1 MRASRPS
8 EGCSPIMILSIWPV
22 AMASESELLPLLFAL
37 LLGGAVGLERE
48 YHGRPAGLRTHILVC
63 LSSTMLIMIS
73 RHLGHEDLGGRTV
86 FDPNRMGAG
95 IVTGIGFLGASTVLR
110 SGDFLR
116 GLTTAACIWFV
127 AGLGIVLGDHR
138 YALGTLCTAIVILVL
153 TVVNRLASVIA
164 PTIYR
169 RLIVITHRTEMEPL
183 VAEVRAILRGEQVD
197 VIDLA
202 SGHDNDSDQQELV
215 FFLSLR
221 NLGQAPRITERVAR
235 IECVRQARWKPI
247 ASAP

>member
-1 MRASRPS
+1 VETPD
-8 EGCSPIMILSIWPV
+8 V
-22 AMASESELLPLLFAL
+22 LPLVFAL

-73 RHLGHEDLGGRTV
+73 RKLGSEVLETGRVV

-138 YALGTLCTAIVILVL
+138 YALGTLCTGIVVLVL
-153 TVVNRLASVIA
+153 TLVNRMANAIP
-164 PTIYR
+164 PTVYR
-169 RLIVITHRTEMEPL
+169 RLIVITDR
-183 VAEVRAILRGEQVD
+183 AEVEALDVELRAVLASESVRVMD
-197 VIDLA
+197 VA
-202 SGHDNDSDQQELV
+202 SGHDNERGVHELV
-215 FFLSLR
+215 YFLSLR
-221 NLGQAPRITERVAR
+221 NLGQAPRITERAAR
-235 IECVRQARWKPI
+235 LAGVQQARWKSI
-247 ASAP
+247 AP

>member
-1 MRASRPS
+1 MDVP
-8 EGCSPIMILSIWPV
+8 EV
-22 AMASESELLPLLFAL
+22 LPLVFAL
-37 LLGGAVGLERE
+37 CLGGAVGLERE

-63 LSSTMLIMIS
+63 LSSTMLIMIA
-73 RHLGHEDLGGRTV
+73 RQLGHEDLGGGRQV

-138 YALGTLCTAIVILVL
+138 YALGTLCTAIVLLVL
-153 TVVNRLASVIA
+153 TLMNRLASVIV

-169 RLIVITHRTEMEPL
+169 RLIVIARRGEIAPL
-183 VAEVRAILRGEQVD
+183 VAEVRTILSDESIT
-197 VIDLA
+197 VIDVA
-202 SGHDNDSDQQELV
+202 SGHDNESGHQELV

-221 NLGQAPRITERVAR
+221 NLGQAPRVTERVAALAG
-235 IECVRQARWKPI
+235 VRQARWKPI
-247 ASAP
+247 AQNG

>member
-1 MRASRPS
+1 MDLAQ
-8 EGCSPIMILSIWPV
+8 
-22 AMASESELLPLLFAL
+22 ELLPIVFAL

-63 LSSTMLIMIS
+63 LSSTMLITVS
-73 RHLGHEDLGGRTV
+73 RHLGSELPDGTARMV

-138 YALGTLCTAIVILVL
+138 YALGTFCTAIVILVL
-153 TVVNRLASVIA
+153 TVLNRMASVIA
-164 PTIYR
+164 PVLYR
-169 RLIVITHRTEMEPL
+169 RLIVIARRPELEPL
-183 VAEVRAILRGEQVD
+183 LLEIRAILAKEAIEVMD
-197 VIDLA
+197 VA
-202 SGHDNDSDQQELV
+202 SGHDNEHGVQELV
-215 FFLSLR
+215 LFLSLR
-221 NLGQAPRITERVAR
+221 NGCQAPRVTEHVAR
-235 IECVRQARWKPI
+235 LQGVQQARWKPI
-247 ASAP
+247 ASP

>member
-1 MRASRPS
+1 MDPVQ
-8 EGCSPIMILSIWPV
+8 ELWPLV
-22 AMASESELLPLLFAL
+22 FAL
-37 LLGGAVGLERE
+37 ILGGAVGLERE

-73 RHLGHEDLGGRTV
+73 RQLGSEDPAGAGRMV

-138 YALGTLCTAIVILVL
+138 YALATLCTAIVLFVL
-153 TVVNRLASVIA
+153 TAVNSMASVIR
-164 PTIYR
+164 PMSYR
-169 RLIVITHRTEMEPL
+169 RLIVIASRPEIEGL
-183 VAEVRAILRGEQVD
+183 VGEVQALLTAEDIRVMD
-197 VIDLA
+197 VA
-202 SGHDNDSDQQELV
+202 SGHDNEHAEQELV

-221 NLGQAPRITERVAR
+221 NEGQAPRITERVAR
-235 IECVRQARWKPI
+235 LAGVKQARWKTI
-247 ASAP
+247 ESG

>member
-1 MRASRPS
+1 MDVPD
-8 EGCSPIMILSIWPV
+8 IV
-22 AMASESELLPLLFAL
+22 PLLFAL
-37 LLGGAVGLERE
+37 CLGGAVGLERE

-63 LSSTMLIMIS
+63 LSSTMLILIS
-73 RHLGHEDLGGRTV
+73 RQLGSENVGGRTV

-138 YALGTLCTAIVILVL
+138 YALGTLCTAIVLLVL
-153 TVVNRLASVIA
+153 TLMNRMASVIT

-169 RLIVITHRTEMEPL
+169 RLIVVARRSELEPL
-183 VAEVRAILRGEQVD
+183 VAEVRAILAGEQIA
-197 VIDLA
+197 VIDIA
-202 SGHDNDSDQQELV
+202 SGHDNDSGHQELV

-221 NLGQAPRITERVAR
+221 NLGQAPRITERVAGLAG
-235 IECVRQARWKPI
+235 VRQARWKPI
-247 ASAP
+247 AAP

>member
-1 MRASRPS
+1 M
-8 EGCSPIMILSIWPV
+8 ESP
-22 AMASESELLPLLFAL
+22 AEALPLIFAL
-37 LLGGAVGLERE
+37 LLGGAIGLERE

-63 LSSTMLIMIS
+63 LSSTMLIMIAREVGS
-73 RHLGHEDLGGRTV
+73 DDLGGRTV

-138 YALGTLCTAIVILVL
+138 YALGTLCTGIVLLVL
-153 TVVNRLASVIA
+153 TLVNRLASVIP

-169 RLIVITHRTEMEPL
+169 RLVVVAHRSELQPL
-183 VAEVRAILRGEQVD
+183 VDEVRAILAREEILVLD
-197 VIDLA
+197 VA
-202 SGHDNDSDQQELV
+202 SGHDNESGSQELV

-221 NLGQAPRITERVAR
+221 NHGQAPRITGRIARLAGVA
-235 IECVRQARWKPI
+235 QARWNQM
-247 ASAP
+247 ASAA

>member
-1 MRASRPS
+1 MEASPD
-8 EGCSPIMILSIWPV
+8 V
-22 AMASESELLPLLFAL
+22 LPLVFAL
-37 LLGGAVGLERE
+37 LLGGAIGLERE

-63 LSSTMLIMIS
+63 LSSTMLILIS
-73 RHLGHEDLGGRTV
+73 RHLGGEDLGTSGRQV

-95 IVTGIGFLGASTVLR
+95 IVTGVGFLGASTVLR

-138 YALGTLCTAIVILVL
+138 YALGTLCTAIVLLVL
-153 TVVNRLASVIA
+153 TVVNRLASVIT

-169 RLIVITHRTEMEPL
+169 RLIVIARRPELEPL
-183 VAEVRAILRGEQVD
+183 VAEVRAILVNESISVLD
-197 VIDLA
+197 IA
-202 SGHDNDSDQQELV
+202 SGNDNERGIQELV

-221 NLGQAPRITERVAR
+221 NVSQAPRITEKTAR
-235 IECVRQARWKPI
+235 LPGVLRARWKPI
-247 ASAP
+247 AT

>member
-1 MRASRPS
+1 MEPAR
-8 EGCSPIMILSIWPV
+8 
-22 AMASESELLPLLFAL
+22 ELLPLLFAL

-63 LSSTMLIMIS
+63 LSSTMLIMIA
-73 RHLGHEDLGGRTV
+73 RRLGSEDLGGRTV

-127 AGLGIVLGDHR
+127 AGLGIVLGDQR
-138 YALGTLCTAIVILVL
+138 YALGTLCTAIVLLVL
-153 TVVNRLASVIA
+153 TVVNRLASVIT
-164 PTIYR
+164 PTTYR
-169 RLIVITHRTEMEPL
+169 RLIVIARRPELEPL
-183 VAEVRAILRGEQVD
+183 VAEVRAILTREKIAVLD
-197 VIDLA
+197 IV
-202 SGHDNDSDQQELV
+202 SGHDNDNGQQELV

-221 NLGQAPRITERVAR
+221 NSGQSPRITERVAGLAG
-235 IECVRQARWKPI
+235 VRQARWKPI

>member
-1 MRASRPS
+1 MDGVPDF
-8 EGCSPIMILSIWPV
+8 
-22 AMASESELLPLLFAL
+22 LPLVFAL

-73 RHLGHEDLGGRTV
+73 RQLGSESLEIQGRLV

-138 YALGTLCTAIVILVL
+138 YALGTLCTGIVLLVL
-153 TVVNRLASVIA
+153 TLMNRLASVIT

-169 RLIVITHRTEMEPL
+169 RLIVIARRPELEPL
-183 VAEVRAILRGEQVD
+183 VVEVRAVLKGESIT
-197 VIDLA
+197 VIDIA
-202 SGHDNDSDQQELV
+202 SG
-215 FFLSLR
+215 
-221 NLGQAPRITERVAR
+221 
-235 IECVRQARWKPI
+235 
-247 ASAP
+247 

>member
-1 MRASRPS
+1 MGQP
-8 EGCSPIMILSIWPV
+8 EV
-22 AMASESELLPLLFAL
+22 LPLLFAL
-37 LLGGAVGLERE
+37 LLGGAIGLERE

-63 LSSTMLIMIS
+63 LSSTMLILIS
-73 RHLGHEDLGGRTV
+73 RQLGGEGVEGPGRVV

-138 YALGTLCTAIVILVL
+138 YSLATLCTGIVLLVL
-153 TVVNRLASVIA
+153 TVMNRLTGAISPVL
-164 PTIYR
+164 YR
-169 RLIVITHRTEMEPL
+169 RLIVIARRSELEPL
-183 VAEVRAILRGEQVD
+183 VGEIRAILAAEMINVMD
-197 VIDLA
+197 IA
-202 SGHDNDSDQQELV
+202 SGHDNEHGTQELV

-221 NLGQAPRITERVAR
+221 NSAQAPRVTERVADLPGVMR
-235 IECVRQARWKPI
+235 ARWKPI
-247 ASAP
+247 AS

>member
-1 MRASRPS
+1 MESPS
-8 EGCSPIMILSIWPV
+8 EI
-22 AMASESELLPLLFAL
+22 LPLVFAL

-63 LSSTMLIMIS
+63 LSSTMLIMIA
-73 RHLGHEDLGGRTV
+73 RQLGTEDLGGRTV

-127 AGLGIVLGDHR
+127 AGLGIVLGDHQ
-138 YALGTLCTAIVILVL
+138 YALGTLCTAIVLLVL
-153 TVVNRLASVIA
+153 TLVNRMASVIT

-169 RLIVITHRTEMEPL
+169 RLIVIARRSELEPL
-183 VAEVRAILRGEQVD
+183 VAEVRAILTGEQIIVLD
-197 VIDLA
+197 IA
-202 SGHDNDSDQQELV
+202 SGHDNDNGHQELV

-221 NLGQAPRITERVAR
+221 NLGQAPRITERVAGLPG
-235 IECVRQARWKPI
+235 VAQARWKPM
-247 ASAP
+247 ASSV

>member
-1 MRASRPS
+1 VTD
-8 EGCSPIMILSIWPV
+8 SPDV
-22 AMASESELLPLLFAL
+22 LPLVFAL

-63 LSSTMLIMIS
+63 LSSTMLILIS
-73 RHLGHEDLGGRTV
+73 RQLGGEDLGANGRQV

-95 IVTGIGFLGASTVLR
+95 IVTGVGFLGASTVLR

-138 YALGTLCTAIVILVL
+138 YALGTFCTAIVLLVL
-153 TVVNRLASVIA
+153 TVVNRLASVIT

-169 RLIVITHRTEMEPL
+169 RLIVIARRSELEPL
-183 VAEVRAILRGEQVD
+183 VAEVRSILKEESISVLD
-197 VIDLA
+197 VA
-202 SGHDNDSDQQELV
+202 SGNDNERGTQELV

-221 NLGQAPRITERVAR
+221 NVSQAPRITEKTAR
-235 IECVRQARWKPI
+235 LAGVLRARWKPI
-247 ASAP
+247 AN

>member
-1 MRASRPS
+1 MLEMSWRDFL
-8 EGCSPIMILSIWPV
+8 PI
-22 AMASESELLPLLFAL
+22 LFAL

-48 YHGRPAGLRTHILVC
+48 MNGRPAGLRTHILVC

-73 RHLGHEDLGGRTV
+73 RRLGTEELAGGGRQV

-127 AGLGIVLGDHR
+127 AGLGIVLGDEH
-138 YALGTLCTAIVILVL
+138 YQLGVVCTTVVLFVL
-153 TVVNRLASVIA
+153 TLVNRAASVIT

-169 RLIVITHRTEMEPL
+169 RLIVIARRPQVGSL
-183 VAEVRAILRGEQVD
+183 VDELRALLASEGMSIMD
-197 VIDLA
+197 VA
-202 SGHDNDSDQQELV
+202 SGHDNEREVQELV
-215 FFLSLR
+215 FYLALK
-221 NLGQAPRITERVAR
+221 NEGQAPRVTEKAAALAGV
-235 IECVRQARWKPI
+235 VQARWKLI
-247 ASAP
+247 ASTH